1 MCRFWRQ
8 NIMKFEEKDFEV
20 QKALVKLLKESLYAL
35 PLPKGF
41 FCRPSFDSFLFVEV
55 GGTFLN
61 VGRLVSGTIAGQRIG
76 RRRLRLRA
84 TIWARLR
91 GCTRGAARS

>member
-20 QKALVKLLKESLYAL
+20 QKALVKLLKESLYAF

-41 FCRPSFDSFLFVEV
+41 FFVDPSWIPFFSSKWAAHFS
-55 GGTFLN
+55 T
-61 VGRLVSGTIAGQRIG
+61 SGA
-76 RRRLRLRA
+76 
-84 TIWARLR
+84 
-91 GCTRGAARS
+91 

>member
-1 MCRFWRQ
+1 
-8 NIMKFEEKDFEV
+8 MKFEEKDFEV
-20 QKALVKLLKESLYAL
+20 QKALVKLLKESLYAF

-41 FCRPSFDSFLFVEV
+41 FLSILLRPFLFVEV

-61 VGRLVSGTIAGQRIG
+61 VGRLVSGTTAGQRIG